1 MEPKDATL
9 NLYNKSSKKYA
20 DTWFSYK
27 EMRPFLD
34 KFMIFLKKGGLILD
48 AGCGSGRD
56 AEYIASHGFKVIGID
71 LSENMI
77 KEAGKRVI
85 SKNVKLMKMDMQKM
99 DFDDGKFDG
108 LISISSFLHI
118 PKNENKGTMMEFKR
132 VLKKGGIMF
141 ISLHE
146 GTGEG
151 FEKRKRYDDNSFF
164 IKYYNP
170 GDVAKLLKSAGLE
183 IISIYS
189 NEFKGRKYVNAFA
202 RKP

>member
-1 MEPKDATL
+1 MDHREITR
-9 NLYNKSSKKYA
+9 NLYDKAAKKYA
-20 DTWFSYK
+20 DMWFDYK

-34 KFMIFLKKGGLILD
+34 KFMSMLKTGSLILD

-77 KEAGKRVI
+77 REAKKWVT

-99 DFDDGKFDG
+99 DFEDGKFDG

-118 PKNENKGTMMEFKR
+118 PKNENKGAMMEFKR

-141 ISLHE
+141 VSLHE

-151 FEKRKRYDDNSFF
+151 FEKREKYYDNSFF
-164 IKYYNP
+164 IKYYKP
-170 GDVAKLLKSAGLE
+170 EEVAKLLRSAGLE
-183 IISIYS
+183 IIRIYS
-189 NEFKGRKYVNAFA
+189 NEFKGRKYINAFA